1 MTDDLGPGS
10 MISEDLSAIFAPY
23 VIAAAGLAV
32 ERGDDRA
39 AAVLTGAEG
48 AQVSFSDTPVT
59 STGGEA
65 RAMVDVAL
73 AAPDDVLA
81 TADDALRQRLV
92 DLLNEV
98 VDEDGYRVRQVSTG
112 TGG

>member
-1 MTDDLGPGS
+1 
-10 MISEDLSAIFAPY
+10 
-23 VIAAAGLAV
+23 
-32 ERGDDRA
+32 
-39 AAVLTGAEG
+39 
-48 AQVSFSDTPVT
+48 
-59 STGGEA
+59 
-65 RAMVDVAL
+65 
-73 AAPDDVLA
+73 VLA